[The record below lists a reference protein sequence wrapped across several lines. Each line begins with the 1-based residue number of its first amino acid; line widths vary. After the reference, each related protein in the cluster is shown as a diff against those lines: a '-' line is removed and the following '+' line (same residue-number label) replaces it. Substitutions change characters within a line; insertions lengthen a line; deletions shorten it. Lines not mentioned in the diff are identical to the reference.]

1 MHNQIYSEMIML
13 GAQRFIFTVKGTRR
27 RRCIRRYGKGVSERK
42 RPQSADKP
50 RKRKNP
56 SERRKRKDFLL
67 VASTVNA
74 NCSHL
79 RLGKLPYL
87 HFCFLALQGFHR
99 SVSLF
104 VNILKGCQAIIFA

>member
-27 RRCIRRYGKGVSERK
+27 RRCIRRYGKGVSFRK

-56 SERRKRKDFLL
+56 SERSKAEGFSACCVSSK
-67 VASTVNA
+67 
-74 NCSHL
+74 CKL
-79 RLGKLPYL
+79 R
-87 HFCFLALQGFHR
+87 
-99 SVSLF
+99 SLTS
-104 VNILKGCQAIIFA
+104 G